1 MFLPYLTAVS
11 TEQKLS
17 SVKTISEAFFATSVP
32 VIPIAKPT
40 SALFNAGAS
49 FVPSPVTAT
58 IEPCSFNPVTSR
70 YLSSGEERASTF
82 NFLVTSLNALTFYT
96 DSVIVPV
103 FASSRRTTGP
113 TNFLNVFP
121 VIHKKPYSFSNK
133 SESPII
139 PASFAIATAVSIL
152 SPVTILTLIPER

>member
-1 MFLPYLTAVS
+1 MS

-17 SVKTISEAFFATSVP
+17 SVKTISEAFLATSVP
-32 VIPIAKPT
+32 VMPIANPT

-58 IEPCSFNPVTSR
+58 TEPYSFNPVTRR
-70 YLSSGEERASTF
+70 YLSSGEERAKTF
-82 NFLVTSLNALTFYT
+82 NFFVTSLNALTFYT
-96 DSVIVPV
+96 DSVVVPV
-103 FASSRRTTGP
+103 TASSRRTTGP

-133 SESPII
+133 SESLII
-139 PASFAIATAVSIL
+139 PASLAIATAVSIL